1 MKPAKIEITYKTI
14 VFTCLFLI
22 FLFFLFK
29 IRHILLLLFIGL
41 IFMSA
46 LSPIVDKMEKFK
58 IPRGVA
64 TLILYI
70 IIWTTISFG
79 VAALVPPLVEQTGRF
94 ITRLPQDVTQIS
106 QGRFDLSILEP
117 HLQKLPEQIV
127 TIALATFSN
136 IVGLFTFMVIVFYLI
151 LERKNLK
158 KYLLFLF
165 GSNDR
170 EKHAETFISKLE
182 HKLGSWFRGQLILML
197 IVGILSYLGLTF
209 LGVEFAIPLA
219 FIAGLL
225 EVIPNIGPT
234 LAAVPAILVA
244 LGTSPVLALA
254 TLALYFVIQQLENQ
268 LIVPKVMSKAVGLS
282 PLIVII
288 SLMIGFK
295 IAGIAG
301 AVLSVPTVL
310 LLEIVIND
318 LYHQHHKSR

>member
-1 MKPAKIEITYKTI
+1 
-14 VFTCLFLI
+14 
-22 FLFFLFK
+22 
-29 IRHILLLLFIGL
+29 
-41 IFMSA
+41 MSA